1 MVEFYSAKAPHFLS
15 SQNIFVLLILD
26 FYNIFY
32 ANKNRTIEY
41 FKLFLWY
48 ICVKSI
54 L

>member
-41 FKLFLWY
+41 FKLVIKY
-48 ICVKSI
+48 IYEKPI